1 MATHD
6 DKKDITQLERTLS
19 AGDEKVDHAN
29 YERVDNEVAKYADA
43 TGVTLSEEE
52 DKRLKKLIDR
62 RVLPIMVFTY
72 FLQALDKG
80 TMSFASI
87 MGIRA
92 DVPGL
97 EKNSNVSPRVFLRLL
112 THPLTSLKF
121 AWLTT
126 CIYLAILVVEYPINW
141 TIQRVPVAKFLG
153 INIMLWSTVLCLH
166 SVCFTFPALVS
177 IRTLLG
183 IFEAVCQPT
192 FLIMSSI
199 WYKRSEQA
207 QVVTYWY
214 MMNGAQQMVG
224 GLLAYAFSQIQH
236 PSLGTGGTAKIRSWQ
251 AIFITYG
258 SFSFLWGMFVL
269 YWLPDSPMRAKCFSE
284 EDKKLMVER
293 VRSNQTGLQ
302 NKVFRAYQLKEALT
316 DPQTY
321 CYMLIQ
327 ICTTLPTSG
336 LGAFY
341 NIIIKGLS
349 FSVLETQLLAMVL
362 GAVIIFT
369 LMTSAWMT
377 KRFNQNLYTMLVFM
391 IP

>member
-1 MATHD
+1 MKIH
-6 DKKDITQLERTLS
+6 Q
-19 AGDEKVDHAN
+19 
-29 YERVDNEVAKYADA
+29 
-43 TGVTLSEEE
+43 
-52 DKRLKKLIDR
+52 LID
-62 RVLPIMVFTY
+62 
-72 FLQALDKG
+72 LQ
-80 TMSFASI
+80 
-87 MGIRA
+87 
-92 DVPGL
+92 
-97 EKNSNVSPRVFLRLL
+97 
-112 THPLTSLKF
+112 F

-153 INIMLWSTVLCLH
+153 INIMLWSTTLCLH
-166 SVCFTFPALVS
+166 AVSFTFPSIVA

-207 QVVTYWY
+207 QVITYWY

-258 SFSFLWGMFVL
+258 SFSFLWGIFVL

-349 FSVLETQLLAMVL
+349 FTTLQTQLLAMVL

-377 KRFNQNLYTMLVFM
+377 KRFNQNLYTMLIFM

>member
-1 MATHD
+1 M
-6 DKKDITQLERTLS
+6 
-19 AGDEKVDHAN
+19 
-29 YERVDNEVAKYADA
+29 
-43 TGVTLSEEE
+43 
-52 DKRLKKLIDR
+52 
-62 RVLPIMVFTY
+62 
-72 FLQALDKG
+72 
-80 TMSFASI
+80 
-87 MGIRA
+87 
-92 DVPGL
+92 
-97 EKNSNVSPRVFLRLL
+97 
-112 THPLTSLKF
+112 
-121 AWLTT
+121 TT

-153 INIMLWSTVLCLH
+153 INIMLWSTTLCLH
-166 SVCFTFPALVS
+166 AVCFTFPSLVA

-236 PSLGTGGTAKIRSWQ
+236 PSLGTGGHAKIRSWQ

-258 SFSFLWGMFVL
+258 SFSFLWGIFVL

-349 FSVLETQLLAMVL
+349 FTTLQTQLLAMVL

-377 KRFNQNLYTMLVFM
+377 RRFNQNLYTMLLFM